1 MPTIAKPQLID
12 QVLTAA
18 IEYTA
23 DSTPITRD
31 GDHLVI
37 VDGAFGSYRVPLT
50 LFESGFDQWAEQT
63 RLYPEDQEPET
74 IASAAAARAGQWDR
88 VEVNDETLLTA
99 TVELTIGSTLPQH
112 ALEAA

>member
-1 MPTIAKPQLID
+1 MTAMTKPQLIAK
-12 QVLTAA
+12 VLAAA
-18 IEYTA
+18 IEFTA
-23 DSTPITRD
+23 DRTPITRD
-31 GDHLVI
+31 GDHLTI
-37 VDGAFGSYRVPLT
+37 TDGIYGTYRVPLT

-74 IASAAAARAGQWDR
+74 IASAAAARAGLWDR